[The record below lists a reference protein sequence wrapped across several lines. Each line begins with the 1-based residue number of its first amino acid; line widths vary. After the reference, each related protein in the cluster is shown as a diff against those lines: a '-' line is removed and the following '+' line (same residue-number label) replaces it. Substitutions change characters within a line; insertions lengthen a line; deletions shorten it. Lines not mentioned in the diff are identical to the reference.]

1 MSINVNRLF
10 HANFLDRARGDWR
23 VERGKRNC
31 GRISVFKGREARLNR
46 AIFQAL
52 ALRSPQTI
60 YDIHRKLRT
69 LGGLKNTHY
78 GNVNKRVRALQQ
90 QGYVKEARVKSTQAG
105 FEATEYELTARAYL
119 ALMLDSIRL
128 EDLLNRMDEDVA
140 LEILAA
146 MTTLS

>member
-1 MSINVNRLF
+1 M
-10 HANFLDRARGDWR
+10 
-23 VERGKRNC
+23 ERGKRNC
-31 GRISVFKGREARLNR
+31 GRISVFKGREARLNH

-90 QGYVKEARVKSTQAG
+90 QGYVKEARVKSTKAG

>member
-1 MSINVNRLF
+1 V
-10 HANFLDRARGDWR
+10 AK
-23 VERGKRNC
+23 GKRNC

-52 ALRSPQTI
+52 ALKGPQTI
-60 YDIHRKLRT
+60 YDIHKRLRT
-69 LGGLKNTHY
+69 MRGLRCTHY

-90 QGYVKEARVKSTQAG
+90 LGYVKEVNIKSTKAG

-119 ALMLDSIRL
+119 ALMLASIKP
-128 EDLLNRMDEDVA
+128 EDLLNRIDEDAA

-146 MTTLS
+146 MTMLS